1 MGRTSRVK
9 HPGTIA
15 WVSSVVVV
23 GVAAG
28 CHAEARAPRS
38 VVRDSLGVRISM
50 TDLQDSAL
58 VPSCSVGEAPTLRIG
73 SLMGDTTQEL
83 DGVRDAKRLRDDR
96 VVVATSGS
104 HDVRVFDAAGRLLAH
119 LGREGDGPGEFRFP
133 VKLGVVSA
141 DSVAVWDIALRR
153 VSVFDLDDGSVRE
166 VDLRPPPAYPT
177 TQFAVVDGDFVIGSR
192 VNRPSRSARMVPQ
205 SLLLLRYS
213 PSGTLVDT
221 LETLP
226 DGEAAWITA
235 GAMAMF
241 GPPLFGSH
249 ALIASGG
256 TLLYATGGSTASVEA
271 LDSTGKVVAA
281 VRWQSPDRRVTDADL
296 STYREDRLKRA
307 NAAARP
313 QLKGAVEDLVV
324 AGSVGRRIGEF
335 GIGVLWALFCLMNFF
350 PPSGQALAPWLIG
363 PISALVSLHFVRRA
377 FDGRPRLIVDSEGIT
392 DRTALVGS
400 SLFVPWSDIVDVSLR
415 WGSGVG
421 LIVRDPAAVR
431 RRAGIS
437 RRVWMRLE
445 QALGVR
451 TVPILLPVLSVGK
464 RELKKRLEAGLLQ
477 FERRDLGLSA
487 SHRLPEAE
495 EG

>member
-1 MGRTSRVK
+1 MN
-9 HPGTIA
+9 
-15 WVSSVVVV
+15 
-23 GVAAG
+23 
-28 CHAEARAPRS
+28 E
-38 VVRDSLGVRISM
+38 
-50 TDLQDSAL
+50 
-58 VPSCSVGEAPTLRIG
+58 
-73 SLMGDTTQEL
+73 
-83 DGVRDAKRLRDDR
+83 
-96 VVVATSGS
+96 
-104 HDVRVFDAAGRLLAH
+104 
-119 LGREGDGPGEFRFP
+119 
-133 VKLGVVSA
+133 
-141 DSVAVWDIALRR
+141 
-153 VSVFDLDDGSVRE
+153 
-166 VDLRPPPAYPT
+166 
-177 TQFAVVDGDFVIGSR
+177 
-192 VNRPSRSARMVPQ
+192 
-205 SLLLLRYS
+205 
-213 PSGTLVDT
+213 
-221 LETLP
+221 P
-226 DGEAAWITA
+226 DE
-235 GAMAMF
+235 
-241 GPPLFGSH
+241 
-249 ALIASGG
+249 
-256 TLLYATGGSTASVEA
+256 
-271 LDSTGKVVAA
+271 
-281 VRWQSPDRRVTDADL
+281 
-296 STYREDRLKRA
+296 
-307 NAAARP
+307 
-313 QLKGAVEDLVV
+313 GAVEDLVV

-477 FERRDLGLSA
+477 FERRHLGLSA

>member
-1 MGRTSRVK
+1 
-9 HPGTIA
+9 
-15 WVSSVVVV
+15 
-23 GVAAG
+23 
-28 CHAEARAPRS
+28 
-38 VVRDSLGVRISM
+38 
-50 TDLQDSAL
+50 
-58 VPSCSVGEAPTLRIG
+58 VGEAPTLRIG

-83 DGVRDAKRLRDDR
+83 DGARDAKRLRDDR

-313 QLKGAVEDLVV
+313 QLRRWFEATPVAKTFPAIGAIVTGNG
-324 AGSVGRRIGEF
+324 GSLWVKTYQRPGSDTETWLSFERDGRFRCRANLAPRFRAFEF
-335 GIGVLWALFCLMNFF
+335 G
-350 PPSGQALAPWLIG
+350 
-363 PISALVSLHFVRRA
+363 
-377 FDGRPRLIVDSEGIT
+377 DGWV
-392 DRTALVGS
+392 
-400 SLFVPWSDIVDVSLR
+400 
-415 WGSGVG
+415 
-421 LIVRDPAAVR
+421 
-431 RRAGIS
+431 
-437 RRVWMRLE
+437 
-445 QALGVR
+445 LGVR
-451 TVPILLPVLSVGK
+451 SDSLDVQYV
-464 RELKKRLEAGLLQ
+464 ELWGL
-477 FERRDLGLSA
+477 D
-487 SHRLPEAE
+487 